1 MPIGHF
7 WRGLPTHV
15 NAAFEREDGKFAF
28 FKGKSGFWYTDKT
41 FTPSPLSKSRHHPT
55 AYIVR

>member
-28 FKGKSGFWYTDKT
+28 FKGNSVFLYTDKT
-41 FTPSPLSKSRHHPT
+41 FTPPLLKSRHHPT